1 MPKMILTIIFLI
13 VFLTLLYALTVSEKH
28 TDELGKYTT
37 RLLRVGFIITLLC
50 IFILG
55 TNEERTIE
63 FLYCLYFGCFSLL
76 CKSLF
81 DFSLVYTDW
90 LQSYRCCSFFAM
102 ILVAID
108 SVSLVLNFFFHHV
121 YDPNFINVKGDI
133 FMLYTRKAPMLI
145 HLLLCYVLVAAS
157 LFLLIKNHRTVLKF
171 TKNNIISLSLSFCAL
186 HL

>member
-108 SVSLVLNFFFHHV
+108 SVSLVLNFFFV
-121 YDPNFINVKGDI
+121 YKKSTYAHSLT
-133 FMLYTRKAPMLI
+133 FMLR
-145 HLLLCYVLVAAS
+145 
-157 LFLLIKNHRTVLKF
+157 
-171 TKNNIISLSLSFCAL
+171 ISCSQFIFADKKITEQS
-186 HL
+186 